1 MSVELHEELENKLLV
16 VRLSGKLTK
25 EDYEYF
31 TPEVERLIQQ
41 FGRIRMLVE
50 MHDFHGWSMGAL
62 WEDIKFDLKHF
73 THIDRLAFVGDRK
86 WEAGMAVFCRP
97 FTTAAIRYFDE
108 SNLEEAMAWIHEGI
122 QQPA

>member
-1 MSVELHEELENKLLV
+1 MSVELHEDLENKLLV

-25 EDYEYF
+25 QDYEYF

-41 FGRIRMLVE
+41 FGSIRMLVE
-50 MHDFHGWSMGAL
+50 MHEFHGWSMEAL

-73 THIDRLAFVGDRK
+73 THIDRLALVGDRK

-97 FTTAAIRYFDE
+97 FTTATIRYFDE
-108 SNLEEAMAWIHEGI
+108 SNLEAAMAWIHEGI

>member
-25 EDYEYF
+25 QDYEYF
-31 TPEVERLIQQ
+31 TPEVERLIKQL
-41 FGRIRMLVE
+41 GPIRMLVE

-73 THIDRLAFVGDRK
+73 THIDRLAFVGNRK

-97 FTTAAIRYFDE
+97 FTTATIRYFDE
-108 SNLEEAMAWIHEGI
+108 SNLEEAMAWVHEGI

>member
-25 EDYEYF
+25 QDYEYF

-41 FGRIRMLVE
+41 FGSIRMLVE
-50 MHDFHGWSMGAL
+50 MHDFHGWNMGAL

-97 FTTAAIRYFDE
+97 FTTATIRYFDE
-108 SNLEEAMAWIHEGI
+108 SNLEAAMAWIHEGI